1 MDSPDYRAA
10 LLDMIALMPPDRVPL
25 LKPETHTTLD
35 ALTAEAPHPGEQHQF
50 KTECSKCGAW
60 GQLFVA
66 IIGPDE
72 QALIQQIGPV
82 DGK

>member
-1 MDSPDYRAA
+1 MASREEAVRTAAGVALNAEPDDAA
-10 LLDMIALMPPDRVPL
+10 VALFIAEYDAQRQVSHPD
-25 LKPETHTTLD
+25 
-35 ALTAEAPHPGEQHQF
+35 EQHEF
-50 KTECSKCGAW
+50 RTTCSKCGAW